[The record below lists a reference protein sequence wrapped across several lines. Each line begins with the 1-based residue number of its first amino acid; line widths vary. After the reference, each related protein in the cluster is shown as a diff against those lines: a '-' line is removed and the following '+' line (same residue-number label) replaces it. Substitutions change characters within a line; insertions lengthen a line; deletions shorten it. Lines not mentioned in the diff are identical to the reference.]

1 VKQAEDAA
9 TLELPGLDVT
19 QPKRGRGRPRK
30 DHPLTP
36 AQRAKR
42 YRDKKTPRTIGDMA
56 KLMQSSWF
64 KGYCAKYGCYFDP
77 VGGQTW
83 TGRGKP
89 PAWVRLKQSAG
100 VDMAQ
105 YWRGPA

>member
-1 VKQAEDAA
+1 MTPRDSSRKIGGGGNVKQAEDAA

-42 YRDKKTPRTIGDMA
+42 YRNNKRIEFLKRAIAARDKA
-56 KLMQSSWF
+56 MQ
-64 KGYCAKYGCYFDP
+64 
-77 VGGQTW
+77 
-83 TGRGKP
+83 
-89 PAWVRLKQSAG
+89 
-100 VDMAQ
+100 
-105 YWRGPA
+105 